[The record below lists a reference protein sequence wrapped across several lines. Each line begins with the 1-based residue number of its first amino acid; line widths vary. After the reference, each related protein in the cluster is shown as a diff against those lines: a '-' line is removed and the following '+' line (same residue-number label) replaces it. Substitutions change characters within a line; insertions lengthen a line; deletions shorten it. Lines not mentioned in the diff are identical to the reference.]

1 MKKDGVYRYSLQW
14 AENTAERIK
23 AGELLEQLGNRKSAV
38 IIAALND
45 YMDAHPELCNGKG
58 SIEVRVSGYDRRQ
71 IEEIIRSMM
80 KEQSMVIAE
89 KTDGEMPMDHH
100 TDDDVSNYN
109 DMLEDDIARM
119 LDNLDLFNEL

>member
-1 MKKDGVYRYSLQW
+1 MKKNGAYRYSLQW
-14 AENTAERIK
+14 AENTAEKIR

-38 IIAALND
+38 IVAALND
-45 YMDAHPELCNGKG
+45 YMDAHPELCSGTGK
-58 SIEVRVSGYDRRQ
+58 IEVRVSGYDRKQ

-80 KEQSMVIAE
+80 KEQSVMIAE
-89 KTDGEMPMDHH
+89 RTDEKMSTDHQ
-100 TDDDVSNYN
+100 TENDVSDYN

>member
-1 MKKDGVYRYSLQW
+1 MKKNGAYRYSLQW
-14 AENTAERIK
+14 AENTAEKIR

-38 IIAALND
+38 IVTALND
-45 YMDAHPELCNGKG
+45 YMDAHPELCSGTGK
-58 SIEVRVSGYDRRQ
+58 IEVRVSGYDRKQ

-80 KEQSMVIAE
+80 KEQSVMIAE
-89 KTDGEMPMDHH
+89 RTDEKMSTDHQ
-100 TDDDVSNYN
+100 TENDVSDYN

>member
-14 AENTAERIK
+14 AENTAEKIR

-45 YMDAHPELCNGKG
+45 YMDAHPELCSEKG
-58 SIEVRVSGYDRRQ
+58 SIEVKVSGYDRRQ

-80 KEQSMVIAE
+80 KEQSVMIAE
-89 KTDGEMPMDHH
+89 RTDEKMSTDHQ
-100 TDDDVSNYN
+100 TEDDVSDYN